1 MQKLISG
8 IEPIVELVEVD
19 TTRLSPTRLN
29 RYFEP
34 CFQGLEPQLDCIQH

>member
-8 IEPIVELVEVD
+8 IELIVELAEAD
-19 TTRLSPTRLN
+19 TTRLSRTRLD

-34 CFQGLEPQLDCIQH
+34 CFHGLEPQLDCIQH